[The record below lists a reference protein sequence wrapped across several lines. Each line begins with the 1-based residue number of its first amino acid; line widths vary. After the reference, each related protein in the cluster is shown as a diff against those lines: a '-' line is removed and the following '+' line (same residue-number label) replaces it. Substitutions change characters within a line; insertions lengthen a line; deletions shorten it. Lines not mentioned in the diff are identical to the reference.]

1 VYDVTGKELAVLLDN
16 VVIPRTT
23 PGNVNTI
30 VWSAPDQASQGL
42 YNVVLIASPVDD
54 PTIELSRAI
63 LKIQL
68 LR

>member
-1 VYDVTGKELAVLLDN
+1 
-16 VVIPRTT
+16 
-23 PGNVNTI
+23 VNTI
-30 VWSAPDQASQGL
+30 IWNAPDQASQGL
-42 YNVVLIASPVDD
+42 YTVVLIARPVDD